1 LITTIR
7 VHPAETTSIRHPAIV
22 VISVRDYSRHGGKK
36 SAFVVSIADPND
48 PHKAA
53 LGVVVFSH
61 LFPLRM
67 DVG

>member
-1 LITTIR
+1 TIR
-7 VHPAETTSIRHPAIV
+7 VQPAKTTSIRHPASV

-36 SAFVVSIADPND
+36 PALVVSIADPKD
-48 PHKAA
+48 AHKAA
-53 LGVVVFSH
+53 LRVVVFSH